1 MFSTG
6 HRLTVVIA
14 AVAAMTLILPGCGG
28 KQQRLAAHLEKG
40 RSLLAQGDLDKAR
53 VEIKNVLQIDPKAA
67 EAYYLA
73 GLIEEK
79 QQEWQKAFGNFLRTV
94 ELDPA
99 NHAARVK
106 LGRLYLFGGETA
118 KAEESATAVLAKSP
132 DDPAALALKAA
143 VLARKGDADAAM
155 KIASGVIEKDAGN
168 TDAVSLLAG
177 LKTSRGDTTGA
188 EQVLLQGIGASP
200 KDAELRL
207 ALISLYAAG
216 NKLDLAE
223 QQYTEMIRN
232 DPASLDYRVGLA
244 RLQVASGDLTKAES
258 TLRQAVEAKPDDDR
272 RYLLL
277 VDFLATRKSAGEA
290 QKFLETA
297 IASRPKAYTLQFS
310 LAALHRN
317 AGQADQAE
325 KIYRG
330 IVEHDRL
337 GPDGL
342 RGRTELAELRLAR
355 GRPDEAATL
364 IAEVLKENPR
374 DNQALMLR
382 GQMALDRGDA
392 LSAIADFRS
401 VFKDQP
407 NSVPVM
413 TQLAR
418 AHLGNGEKELA
429 KETISKA
436 LALYPNRPEVRL
448 LMAEFEA
455 STADLK
461 GAQEDLALVLK
472 QNPNDYR
479 ALSVKSDV
487 EAAQRNWKA
496 AETTLVAMK
505 KAYPADPRVDQ
516 RFGNLYLAQKR
527 MDQAVS
533 SYEAALAKMPGA
545 IEPLTGLSNVY
556 VGQGRT
562 QLAIDRVEKALK
574 ISPENFLAFALLGR
588 LESANRQ
595 PEKAEAAFRKAVSLN
610 PRIAGTHMEL
620 ANYLGSR
627 GDAAAAERAINDGL
641 AALPGDRALS
651 LRLADLYQVTARTD
665 KAMAVYEDLI
675 KRDGND
681 DLAANNLASLL
692 LDFREDK
699 ASVERAKSLVQRF
712 ERSTNPAYLDTL
724 GWAQFKTGDYDR
736 AVASLQ
742 KAADKTPQ
750 VAIFQFHLGMALHRK
765 GDVAM
770 AKPHLQKAVDA
781 KVQFPGI
788 KEAQKILAAG

>member
-1 MFSTG
+1 MFRTNY
-6 HRLTVVIA
+6 RIPVVIA
-14 AVAAMTLILPGCGG
+14 AMMGMTLMLPGCGG
-28 KQQRLAAHLEKG
+28 KEQRLVAHLEKG
-40 RSLLAQGDLDKAR
+40 KSLLAQGDLDKAR

-99 NHAARVK
+99 NRAARVK
-106 LGRLYLFGGETA
+106 LGRLYLFGGDTA
-118 KAEESATAVLAKSP
+118 KAEESAAAVLAKSP

-143 VLARKGDADAAM
+143 VLARKGDADTAM
-155 KIASGVIEKDAGN
+155 KIASDVIKKDPAN

-177 LKTSRGDTTGA
+177 LKTSRGDAAGA
-188 EQVLLQGIGASP
+188 EQVLLKGIGASP
-200 KDAELRL
+200 KDVELRL

-223 QQYTEMIRN
+223 QQYTEMIRIN
-232 DPASLDYRVGLA
+232 PASLDYRVGLA
-244 RLQVASGDLTKAES
+244 RLQVAGGDLVKAES
-258 TLRQAVEAKPDDDR
+258 TLRQAIEAKPDDDR
-272 RYLLL
+272 RYMLL
-277 VDFLATRKSAGEA
+277 VDFLAARKSAEEA
-290 QKFLETA
+290 QKFLETS
-297 IASRPKAYTLQFS
+297 IASRPKAYALQFR

-325 KIYRG
+325 KVYRG
-330 IVEHDRL
+330 VIEHDRL

-342 RGRTELAELRLAR
+342 RGRSELAELRLAR

-401 VFKDQP
+401 VSKDQP

-418 AHLGNGEKELA
+418 AHLANGEKELA
-429 KETISKA
+429 KETLNKA
-436 LALYPNRPEVRL
+436 LALYPGRPEVRL
-448 LMAEFEA
+448 LMAEFKA
-455 STADLK
+455 STADFK

-472 QNPNDYR
+472 QNPDDYR
-479 ALSVKSDV
+479 ALGMKSDV
-487 EAAQRNWKA
+487 EVAQHNWKA
-496 AETTLVAMK
+496 AETTLAAMK

-516 RFGNLYLAQKR
+516 RFGNLYFAQKR

-556 VGQGRT
+556 LGQGKT
-562 QLAIDRVEKALK
+562 QLAVDRVEKALK
-574 ISPENFLAFALLGR
+574 VSSDNFLAFALLGR
-588 LESANRQ
+588 LESANRR

-610 PRIAGTHMEL
+610 PRIAGTHIEL
-620 ANYLGSR
+620 SNYLASR
-627 GDAAAAERAINDGL
+627 GDVVAAERAIGDGL

-651 LRLADLYQVTARTD
+651 LRLADLYQRTARID
-665 KAMAVYEDLI
+665 KAIAVYEDLI
-675 KRDGND
+675 KRDGSD
-681 DLAANNLASLL
+681 DLAVNNLASLL
-692 LDFREDK
+692 LDHRNDK
-699 ASVERAKSLVQRF
+699 ASIERAKSLVQRF
-712 ERSTNPAYLDTL
+712 ERSVNPAYLDSL
-724 GWAQFKTGDYDR
+724 GWAQFKTGEYDR

-742 KAADKTPQ
+742 KAAEKTPQ

-765 GDVAM
+765 GDVVM
-770 AKPHLQKAVDA
+770 ARPYLQKAVDA

-788 KEAQKILAAG
+788 EEAQKILAAG